1 MHDTHYSPHLTHH
14 PILPYPTLPSPQPNP
29 SSYPTL
35 NPHSNLKPIAYSTP
49 TLRYVSPPPV
59 RSLPGVVEVL
69 DNMRTC
75 DKVFQPPRGNRTCFQ
90 ICQSN

>member
-1 MHDTHYSPHLTHH
+1 MLTLRYNARH
-14 PILPYPTLPSPQPNP
+14 PLFTP
-29 SSYPTL
+29 L
-35 NPHSNLKPIAYSTP
+35 NPIILHHVHLIPIAYPTP
-49 TLRYVSPPPV
+49 ILISPPLV